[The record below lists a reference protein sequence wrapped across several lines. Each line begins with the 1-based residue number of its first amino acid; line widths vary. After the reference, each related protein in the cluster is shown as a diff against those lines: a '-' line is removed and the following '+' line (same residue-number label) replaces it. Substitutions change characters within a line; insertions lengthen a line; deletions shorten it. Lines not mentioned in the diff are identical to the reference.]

1 MSRTKIN
8 NPSNAEEESPLLEIG
23 DIPLTDLLDFEQLTL
38 ILENFCDTVGI
49 ASAIIDLEGN
59 ILTHAHWQRICT
71 DFHRVDGR
79 TRARCIESDTELASN
94 LKEGKEFSIYQ
105 CKNGLTDAASPL
117 IIDGRHVANVFVGQ
131 FLLGQPNRDNFKKQA
146 LEFGF
151 DREDYLKALDEV
163 PIVSREK
170 LPAIL
175 GFLTGFVHLLGFLG
189 LERIKAL
196 EAQKLCMLSSE
207 ASEQAQTEL
216 MDYKAHL
223 EQLVADRT
231 EQLKDSEAYSRL
243 ILKSVAEGIFG
254 TDLAGQCTFANE
266 AAQQML
272 GYTMDELLGHSIH
285 DLFHH
290 SNADGSK
297 HPKKGCPIYLSYT
310 QGTTSFRRDEVFWRK
325 DGSIFDVSY
334 TSVPQKKGS
343 TIIGSVVVFRDITRR
358 KKAEDAIKE
367 SEYRL
372 KTILST
378 TNEGFWWIDND
389 ARTVAVNNTLCKF
402 LDRPQEEILGKRPLD
417 FLDAK
422 NTAIMKEQLKRR
434 DAGETGVYEIAF
446 NRPDGTK
453 VLCLLHA
460 TPLYDKNG
468 KKTGAFALISDI
480 TQNKKMEEELIIA
493 RNKAEAANRAKS
505 DFLANM
511 SHEIRTPMNA
521 VLGMTHLALN
531 TNLTSKQ
538 KDYLTKIQI
547 SANSLLGIINDILD
561 FSKIEAG
568 KLRMESVDFNLAEVL
583 ENLSTQITIKA
594 QEKEG
599 LEVLFR
605 IEPNVPRLLV
615 GDPLRLGQVLVNLT
629 NNAIKFT
636 DHGEIV
642 VSTELVRMVNNTAV
656 IQFAIQDTGIGL
668 TSKQKSR
675 LFASFS
681 QADTSITRKYGG
693 SGLGLTICHRLV
705 QMMGGKIWVDSTP
718 GVGSTF
724 YFTAVFG
731 TSLEKARS
739 RHLPPPDLRG
749 IRVLVVDDNPTSQEI
764 FQRMLKSFTFK
775 VTLAATGEQGLQE
788 IEKSIGKTPY
798 GIVVMDWKLPGMN
811 GIEAAKRIKHHSRLP
826 HVPPIVLVSAYG
838 REEIIRQAE
847 AAGLEAFLIKPI
859 SPSVMFDTI
868 MSVLAKDASK
878 DLSPTDKKKRDSDV
892 LSHLKGARL
901 LVVEDNE
908 INQQVAKEIFAGA
921 GMIVSLADNGQQA
934 VDMVK
939 ANKFDA
945 VLMDLQMPVM
955 DGYTA
960 TRIIREDTRF
970 NDLPIIAMTAHAM
983 AGDYEKS
990 IDAGM
995 VDHVTKPIDP
1005 DQVYA
1010 ILARWIK
1017 TASHFVKKIESTLS
1031 GKQETPAATT
1041 ADHVLAPAAEHSFPT
1056 SLDGFDLL
1064 EGLKRLQGNKVLYR
1078 RLLKGFASDYMQRAN
1093 DIRQALDAGDYQNAH
1108 KIIHDI
1114 KGLAGNLA
1122 ALQLHAAAAKLDKQV
1137 KDADITNPLFQDDL
1151 AKAFTSFETR
1161 MRQALRSV
1169 QQLESLSAE
1178 LGIPPLPQSTGE
1190 LPAVLAKEAA
1200 GKLRQA
1206 ADIGDVSE
1214 LEAIAEEM
1222 ASRSKDFTP
1231 YASRIVELTNDFD
1244 FEGIIALAD
1253 DIEKTQR

>member
-1 MSRTKIN
+1 MSENKTTKPN
-8 NPSNAEEESPLLEIG
+8 QPEKESSFLEIG
-23 DIPLTDLLDFEQLTL
+23 DIPLPDLLDLEKLTP
-38 ILENFCDTVGI
+38 ILEDFCNTVGI

-59 ILTHAHWQRICT
+59 VLTHARWQRICT
-71 DFHRVDGR
+71 DFHRVDRR
-79 TRARCIESDTELASN
+79 TRARCIESDTQLASN
-94 LKEGKEFSIYQ
+94 LKKGKEFSIYT
-105 CKNGLTDAASPL
+105 CKNGLTDAASPV

-131 FLLGQPNRDNFKKQA
+131 FLLSQPNRDEFKKQA

-151 DREDYLKALDEV
+151 DTKDYLKALDEV
-163 PIVSREK
+163 PIVSKEK

-189 LERIKAL
+189 MERIKAI
-196 EAQKLCMLSSE
+196 EAQKVCKLSTE
-207 ASEQAQTEL
+207 ASEQAKMEL
-216 MDYKAHL
+216 MDYKTQL
-223 EQLVADRT
+223 EQLVEDRT

-254 TDLAGQCTFANE
+254 TDLAGRCTFANE

-272 GYTMDELLGHSIH
+272 GYTIDELLGHSIH

-290 SNADGSK
+290 SNADGSPHLK
-297 HPKKGCPIYLSYT
+297 NNCPIYLSYT
-310 QGTTSFRRDEVFWRK
+310 QGTTNFRRDEVFWRK
-325 DGSIFDVSY
+325 NGSFFDVSY
-334 TSVPQKKGS
+334 TSVPQKKGN

-367 SEYRL
+367 NEYRL

-389 ARTVAVNNTLCKF
+389 ARTVDVNNTLCKF
-402 LDRPQEEILGKRPLD
+402 LDRSREEILGKKPLD

-422 NTAIMKEQLKRR
+422 NKAIMKEQLKRR

-460 TPLYDKNG
+460 TPLYDQNR

-480 TQNKKMEEELIIA
+480 TQDKKIEEELIIA
-493 RNKAEAANRAKS
+493 RKKAEAATRTKS

-538 KDYLTKIQI
+538 RDYLTKIQI

-568 KLRMESVDFNLAEVL
+568 KLSMESVDFDLAEVL

-636 DHGEIV
+636 DSGEIV
-642 VSTELVRMVNNTAV
+642 VSTELVRMMDNTAV
-656 IQFAIQDTGIGL
+656 IQFAVQDTGMGL
-668 TSKQKSR
+668 TSKQMSR
-675 LFASFS
+675 LFTSFS
-681 QADTSITRKYGG
+681 QADSSITRKYGG
-693 SGLGLTICHRLV
+693 SGLGLTICQRLV
-705 QMMGGKIWVDSTP
+705 EMMGGKIWVDSTP

-731 TSLEKARS
+731 TNLEKATS

-749 IRVLVVDDNPTSQEI
+749 LRALVVDDNPTSQEI
-764 FQRMLKSFTFK
+764 FQRMLESFTFH
-775 VTLAATGEQGLQE
+775 VTLAASGEEGLQK
-788 IEKSIGKTPY
+788 IEESIGQTPY
-798 GIVVMDWKLPGMN
+798 GIVVMDWKLPGMD
-811 GIEAAKRIKHHSRLP
+811 GIEASKRIKQNSRLKK
-826 HVPPIVLVSAYG
+826 VLPIVLVSAFA
-838 REEIIRQAE
+838 REEIIRRAE
-847 AAGLEAFLIKPI
+847 AAGLEDFLIKPI
-859 SPSVMFDTI
+859 SPSVMFNTI

-878 DLSPTDKKKRDSDV
+878 EFHPSDKRKQASDF
-892 LSHLKGARL
+892 LKHLEGARV

-908 INQQVAKEIFAGA
+908 INQQVAMEILAGA
-921 GMIVSLADNGQQA
+921 GMIVFLADNGQQA

-939 ANKFDA
+939 NNNFDA

-960 TRIIREDTRF
+960 TRTILEDIRF
-970 NDLPIIAMTAHAM
+970 KDLPIIAMTAHAM

-990 IDAGM
+990 IEAGM
-995 VDHVTKPIDP
+995 VDHITKPIDP

-1017 TASHFVKKIESTLS
+1017 ATSTDVKKKRSAPPIPQEVST
-1031 GKQETPAATT
+1031 ETN
-1041 ADHVLAPAAEHSFPT
+1041 ADHISVSAKEHSLPP
-1056 SLDGFDLL
+1056 SLDGFGLS
-1064 EGLKRLQGNKVLYR
+1064 EGLKRLQGNKSLYLKLLR
-1078 RLLKGFASDYMQRAN
+1078 RFASDYVHRAGN
-1093 DIRQALDAGDYQNAH
+1093 IRQALDAGDYQKAH
-1108 KIIHDI
+1108 KMVHDI

-1122 ALQLHAAAAKLDKQV
+1122 ALQLQAAASELDKRV
-1137 KDADITNPLFQDDL
+1137 KHADISDPLLKDDI
-1151 AKAFTSFETR
+1151 AKAFLNFEAQ
-1161 MRQALRSV
+1161 MNQALRSA
-1169 QQLESLSAE
+1169 QSLELSPAKP
-1178 LGIPPLPQSTGE
+1178 GLPGQAQSTGK
-1190 LPAVLAKEAA
+1190 LPSALAKETAIR
-1200 GKLRQA
+1200 LRDA
-1206 ADIGDVSE
+1206 VDIGDVSA
-1214 LEAIAEEM
+1214 LSAIAEEM
-1222 ASRSKDFTP
+1222 ASRSKAFAP
-1231 YASRIVELTNDFD
+1231 YLNRIVEMAEDFN
-1244 FEGIIALAD
+1244 FEGILALAD
-1253 DIEKTQR
+1253 ELEKIQE